1 MSAPGEKRDPWAK
14 LRAATPARIGLGRSG
29 AGLPTARELEFR
41 LAHARARDAVHAPM
55 DAEGLAE
62 ALAPRPT
69 VIVNSAAPDRSV
81 YLRRPD
87 LGRVLAEGEAAKLAG
102 FDAPDVL
109 FIIADGLSSAAVHD
123 QAAAV
128 LGAAE
133 SRLTGLALG
142 PVVIAR
148 QARVALGDAIGA
160 ALKARLTV
168 MLVGERPG
176 LSVANSLGAYL
187 TYRPRPGR
195 RDSERNCLSN
205 IHGRGGQSHD
215 QAGALIGWLA
225 REALRLGLS
234 GTGLKD
240 GGAAL
245 GAEEAG
251 RIGG

>member
-1 MSAPGEKRDPWAK
+1 MSADPWEK

-55 DAEGLAE
+55 DAEALAQ
-62 ALAPRPT
+62 ALAPRRS
-69 VIVNSAAPDRSV
+69 VIVDSAAPDRSV

-87 LGRVLAEGEAAKLAG
+87 LGRVLAAGEGAKLAG
-102 FDAPDVL
+102 FDAPDLL
-109 FIIADGLSSAAVHD
+109 FIIGDGLSSAAVHD
-123 QAAAV
+123 QAAGV
-128 LGAAE
+128 LTAAE
-133 SRLTGLALG
+133 AQLSGLSIG
-142 PVVIAR
+142 PVIIAR
-148 QARVALGDAIGA
+148 QARVALGDEIGA

-187 TYRPRPGR
+187 TFGPRPGR

-205 IHGRGGQSHD
+205 IHNLGGQSHE

-240 GGAAL
+240 DGAAL
-245 GAEEAG
+245 GAAAQDVIEG
-251 RIGG
+251 